1 MTHSHGT
8 QNAHGTNRL
17 SADLAKG
24 IAVSTTVLT
33 GKSLLSRIKQHPLL
47 ILGAGIV
54 IGIYAHK
61 YRKEIIASA
70 STIADKGKDFVLQQK
85 ENLEDIIA
93 EAKEGEPKV

>member
-1 MTHSHGT
+1 MKNSLGNQT
-8 QNAHGTNRL
+8 AHGGHL

-24 IAVSTTVLT
+24 VAVSTTVLT
-33 GKSLLSRIKQHPLL
+33 GKSLLGKLKKHPLL

-70 STIADKGKDFVLQQK
+70 SNVAGRGKDFILQQK
-85 ENLEDIIA
+85 ENLEDIVA
-93 EAKEGEPKV
+93 EAKEGEPKS